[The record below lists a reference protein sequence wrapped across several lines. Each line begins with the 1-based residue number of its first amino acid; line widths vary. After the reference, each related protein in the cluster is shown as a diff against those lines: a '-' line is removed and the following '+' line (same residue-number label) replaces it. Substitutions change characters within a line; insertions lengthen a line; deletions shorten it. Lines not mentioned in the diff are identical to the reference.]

1 MNKIEKVK
9 EFMTE
14 SGQNVSETPKIG
26 RNGSLRFNLMKEENF
41 EYLEAISQNDIVE
54 VLDALVDQQYIL
66 NGTILNHGLQH
77 VFDEAYN
84 RVHENN
90 MTKRPFNKDE
100 NGKII
105 KPTGFKSVDLSDLV

>member
-1 MNKIEKVK
+1 MNKLEKVK
-9 EFMTE
+9 KFMTE
-14 SGQNVSETPKIG
+14 SGQLVNDKPTLSD
-26 RNGSLRFNLMKEENF
+26 NSDLRYNLMLEENE
-41 EYLEAISQNDIVE
+41 EYIEACNSNNLVE
-54 VLDALVDQQYIL
+54 VLDALVDQQYVL

-90 MTKRPFNKDE
+90 MTKRPFNKDA

-105 KPTGFKSVDLSDLV
+105 KPIGFKSVDLSDLV